1 MARCSP
7 APGTAG
13 PDARM
18 DPVIL
23 ISIALLMAL
32 AAALYSSV
40 GHGGASAY
48 LAIMALF
55 AVPAATM
62 RPTALALN
70 LLVAGF
76 ATVRYVRAGEFNTR
90 LFLSFAVTAV
100 PFADRKSVVL
110 GKRVSVRVDFGGG
123 LIIKKKNKKNTTT

>member
-48 LAIMALF
+48 LPIMALF
-55 AVPAATM
+55 ALPVATM

-76 ATVRYVRAGEFNTR
+76 GTIRYVRAGQFNLR
-90 LFLSFAVTAV
+90 LFLPSAV
-100 PFADRKSVVL
+100 PAAPFAYFGRPLEITPHTYNPLVGHLL
-110 GKRVSVRVDFGGG
+110 GCAPFISE
-123 LIIKKKNKKNTTT
+123 